1 MLPTLFNY
9 EGQKVR
15 TVIASG
21 EPWFIAKDV
30 CDILEIQNSRDAV
43 GRLDED
49 EKSTVVLTDGT
60 PGNPNQTIVNEPGL
74 YSLILGSRK
83 PEAKTFKRW
92 ITHEVIPSIRKT
104 GAYTVRPQSVE
115 DLIILQ
121 AQSMKE
127 IRLTQQQQAVA
138 ITDHEFKIADIDQ
151 KVTHQITLTTA
162 EQKRVQGAVNSRARS
177 LGIPDAYRQIYGS
190 LKKQFNVPSYRDL
203 KRSDLSKA
211 FTFIQ
216 SWSPGRNYR
225 M

>member
-1 MLPTLFNY
+1 MFPTLFNY

-15 TVIASG
+15 TVINCG

-104 GAYTVRPQSVE
+104 GAYAVRPQSVE

-121 AQSMKE
+121 ATSMKE
-127 IRLTQQQQAVA
+127 IRLAQQQQAAA
-138 ITDHEFKIADIDQ
+138 ITDHEFKLADIDQ
-151 KVTHQITLTTA
+151 KVTHQITITTA

-177 LGIPDAYRQIYGS
+177 LGIPDAYRQIYGA

-225 M
+225 